1 MSYYEFDS
9 FQFDDDG
16 MVLKNNGR
24 LVALEPKAK
33 ELLLAF
39 LNDPKKRFSKDE
51 LLEEVWP
58 GKIVEEGNLAV
69 QISALRDTLAKG
81 SSGKDYF
88 ETVHRHGYRF
98 AADVRVRDLRQLE
111 APVPASST
119 EQTVAAELPAGEADS
134 VETPSSQP
142 ARSFISRWIRKS
154 IIYLAM
160 SPVLIAL
167 VVIAISRLK
176 ASLAGP
182 SHISVARYVQLTNDA
197 QEKEDGPLLTDGAR
211 VYFKEEQTN
220 GDVFASVAV
229 GGGSTGHIPLPKGDE
244 DIYDLYPQTSE
255 LLVGRRAS
263 DQLDREL
270 WVVPL
275 LGPSPRRIGDLRA
288 DSASWSPYQHK
299 IAFTLRK
306 SLYVANVD
314 GSESRKIADAPGS
327 AFSPRWSPNAK
338 VIRFSESWQQDGSIS
353 QTIWE
358 VGVDGSNLHPLLS
371 GWNNPPHECCGVWT
385 PDGKFYVFQSEHGGR
400 KDLWAIS
407 EHRGLFGS
415 TSRSPVRLSFASQNF
430 FSPAI
435 GNGGKQVFAIG
446 TDRRGE
452 LVRYDYKLKTFMPFL
467 GGISATW
474 VSFSKSRHSVAY
486 IDYRD
491 RSIWRANADGS
502 QKFQITFPP
511 FEVDDLAWSPDEK
524 TLALRGRI
532 PGKPWIIYL
541 VPSTGGDCK
550 ALIPGN
556 TEQGIPTWSA
566 DGTRIAFGDV
576 PHVFSKPSG
585 GEAIHILELSNH
597 AVTELP
603 ESRGLWS
610 SRWSPDGH
618 SLSALTIEEQ
628 RVMLYDFT
636 TKKWR
641 STDAKAVNNP
651 TWSSDSKYIYFDT
664 NIHDQALRRLRVAD
678 GHVDLLTRL
687 HAYPDLAWWWS
698 GVTPDNSP
706 LILRNLGSTEIYS
719 LALEYR

>member
-1 MSYYEFDS
+1 MSYYEFGS
-9 FQFDDDG
+9 FQFDDER
-16 MVLKNNGR
+16 MVLRNNRR
-24 LVALEPKAK
+24 LVALEPKTK
-33 ELLLAF
+33 ELLLTF
-39 LNDPKKRFSKDE
+39 LKDPKKRFSKDE

-58 GKIVEEGNLAV
+58 GKIVEEGNLPV
-69 QISALRDTLAKG
+69 QISALREAFEKESRDN
-81 SSGKDYF
+81 DYI
-88 ETVHRHGYRF
+88 ETVHGHGYRF
-98 AADVRVRDLRQLE
+98 TAEVRVRDGRQLE
-111 APVPASST
+111 AAAPAT
-119 EQTVAAELPAGEADS
+119 QKVQTVAVEVLPGETDSAET
-134 VETPSSQP
+134 TPTQP
-142 ARSFISRWIRKS
+142 TQFFISGWRIKS
-154 IIYLAM
+154 ILAY
-160 SPVLIAL
+160 SIPLSIILFVLIT
-167 VVIAISRLK
+167 IARVGARL
-176 ASLAGP
+176 AEP

-197 QEKEDGPLLTDGAR
+197 QEKADELLLTDGAR

-229 GGGSTGHIPLPKGDE
+229 GGGSTGHIPLPKDIE

-255 LLVGRRAS
+255 LLVGRRVS

-270 WVVPL
+270 WVIPL
-275 LGPSPRRIGDLRA
+275 LGPSPRRIANLRA
-288 DSASWSPYQHK
+288 DSASWSPDQLK
-299 IAFTLRK
+299 IAFTLRN

-314 GSESRKIADAPGS
+314 GSESKKIADVSGS
-327 AFSPRWSPNAK
+327 SFSPRWSPDAK
-338 VIRFSESWQQDGSIS
+338 LIRFSQSWLQDSGIS

-358 VGVDGSNLHPLLS
+358 VGVDGSNLHRVLG

-385 PDGKFYVFQSEHGGR
+385 QDGNFFIFQSEHGGR
-400 KDLWAIS
+400 KDLWAVS
-407 EHRGLFGS
+407 EHRGLWGT
-415 TSRSPVRLSFASQNF
+415 TSESPVRLSFASQA
-430 FSPAI
+430 FSSPVI
-435 GNGGKQVFAIG
+435 GDRGKQVFAIG

-452 LVRYDYKLKTFMPFL
+452 LVRYDNQSKAFVPFL
-467 GGISATW
+467 DGIPATW
-474 VSFSKSRHSVAY
+474 VSFSKSGHSVAY

-511 FEVDDLAWSPDEK
+511 FEVDGLAWSPDEK

-532 PGKPWIIYL
+532 PGKPWNIYL
-541 VPSTGGDCK
+541 VPSTGGEYK

-576 PHVFSKPSG
+576 PREFSKPSG
-585 GEAIHILELSNH
+585 GEAIHILELNNH
-597 AVTELP
+597 ARSEVP

-628 RVMLYDFT
+628 RLMLYDFT

-664 NIHDQALRRLRVAD
+664 NIHDQALRRVRVAD